1 MMSEAM
7 VCNYIDKKRAD
18 VERIVRLTM
27 AVGDVQKREGIVV
40 DEAELAKEV
49 ANSKAEFDRM
59 GQEYDESRVTEQA
72 REVLEGAMVSGVRR
86 ERERER
92 VELPEVSECAT
103 VHAPARSGNSA
114 APLSWGV
121 TLSFD
126 GGDVGV
132 CCRCWTG

>member
-92 VELPEVSECAT
+92 EWSCQ
-103 VHAPARSGNSA
+103 R
-114 APLSWGV
+114 
-121 TLSFD
+121 
-126 GGDVGV
+126 
-132 CCRCWTG
+132 